1 MRQTVRVLIADDH
14 PCSRKGLRALLATS
28 SEIEVVAEATN
39 GREAVQLAEEYQPDV
54 VLLDARMPVMNGLEV
69 TRHVKNNWPDIKV
82 VLLTMYKNYLSEA
95 LAAGVDAFLVKGG
108 PIDKIWEA
116 VFALPTSA
124 QPAPPVQAL
133 S

>member
-39 GREAVQLAEEYQPDV
+39 GREAVQLAEKYQPDV

-69 TRHVKNNWPDIKV
+69 TRRIKDRWPGIKI

-95 LAAGVDAFLVKGG
+95 LAAGADTYLVKGG

-116 VFALPTSA
+116 VFALPASTQSAPSA
-124 QPAPPVQAL
+124 QVL
-133 S
+133 G